1 MLGECLTDPRPADY
15 DPYQA
20 LAAAIVKQAASDY
33 VNDIRKL
40 RNKKL
45 TNRQREMVVADKN
58 DCEQFFRSK
67 FFGLI
72 SDIDADALIREC
84 RDRAHLLHPARYE
97 EDPAIF

>member
-1 MLGECLTDPRPADY
+1 MLGECLTEPKPADY

-20 LAAAIVKQAASDY
+20 LAAAIVKQAANDY

-45 TNRQREMVVADKN
+45 TNRQWEMVIDDKFL
-58 DCEQFFRSK
+58 CERFFRSK

-72 SDIDADALIREC
+72 SDVDADTLIQEC
-84 RDRAHLLHPARYE
+84 RTRAHLLHPARYE
-97 EDPAIF
+97 EDSAIF

>member
-1 MLGECLTDPRPADY
+1 MLGKCLTDPRPSDY
-15 DPYQA
+15 DPYRA

-40 RNKKL
+40 RNGKL

-58 DCEQFFRSK
+58 GCEQFFRSK

-72 SDIDADALIREC
+72 SDIDADALIQEC
-84 RDRAHLLHPARYE
+84 RRRAHKLQPVRYE
-97 EDPAIF
+97 YDSMEF

>member
-1 MLGECLTDPRPADY
+1 MLGECLTDPKPADY

-20 LAAAIVKQAASDY
+20 LAAAIVKQAANDY

-45 TNRQREMVVADKN
+45 TNRQREMVIDDKT
-58 DCEQFFRSK
+58 DCERFFRSK

-72 SDIDADALIREC
+72 SDVNADALIQEC
-84 RDRAHLLHPARYE
+84 RRRAHLLHPARYE